1 MDRLRKRRD
10 FLAAAKAERA
20 GVSSVLMQGRDRGDD
35 GPVRVGFTVT
45 KKTGNAVIR
54 NRIRRRLREAV
65 RRVLPEA
72 GRAGFDYVLVA
83 REAALR
89 TPFDG
94 LVTEIER
101 AVRKLHTPRS
111 AKDVS
116 RGEKDGSRRRDR
128 RPSQGAATVPGAT
141 SNSASPGAI
150 APAAGRPLA
159 GPPAADTSTP
169 DPIPTA
175 RAPVD
180 RSGSP
185 ILRNSA
191 DAADGDPPA

>member
-20 GVSSVLMQGRDRGDD
+20 GVASILMQGRDRGDA

-45 KKTGNAVIR
+45 KKTGNSVVR

-72 GRAGFDYVLVA
+72 GRPGFDYVLVA

-94 LVTEIER
+94 LLAEIER
-101 AVRKLHTPRS
+101 AVRKLHTPRPPKG
-111 AKDVS
+111 APRAPKDMPRDTGDRRQPARPGPRTPAAAPPPSGAPHVVA
-116 RGEKDGSRRRDR
+116 DDPQSRRPQG
-128 RPSQGAATVPGAT
+128 RPSEP
-141 SNSASPGAI
+141 
-150 APAAGRPLA
+150 RPLRSA
-159 GPPAADTSTP
+159 DPGPPIFRT
-169 DPIPTA
+169 
-175 RAPVD
+175 
-180 RSGSP
+180 
-185 ILRNSA
+185 SA